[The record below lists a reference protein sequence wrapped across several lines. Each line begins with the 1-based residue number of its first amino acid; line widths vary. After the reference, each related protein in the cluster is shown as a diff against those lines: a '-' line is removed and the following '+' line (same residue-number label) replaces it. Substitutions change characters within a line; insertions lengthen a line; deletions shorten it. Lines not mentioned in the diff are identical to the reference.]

1 MDLIN
6 IEWEKNPFPT
16 LMTWDEAVEY
26 AFSLRFD
33 WRLPS
38 KEEMFLAFENKTDGF
53 SDFSYWT
60 ISNIPEKYKYQFPKT
75 HCIFTFRNGFTNYKK
90 NNELYYVRCVRDIK

>member
-6 IEWEKNPFPT
+6 LEWEEFPFLQP
-16 LMTWDEAVEY
+16 LTWEEANEY

-33 WRLPS
+33 WRLPT
-38 KEEMFLAFENKTDGF
+38 KEELILVSKNKVNGF

-60 ISNIPEKYKYQFPKT
+60 SSHIPDKYKYQFPKT
-75 HCIFTFRNGFTNYKK
+75 HCIFTFRNGFINYKK
-90 NNELYYVRCVRDIK
+90 DNELYYVRCVRKVK